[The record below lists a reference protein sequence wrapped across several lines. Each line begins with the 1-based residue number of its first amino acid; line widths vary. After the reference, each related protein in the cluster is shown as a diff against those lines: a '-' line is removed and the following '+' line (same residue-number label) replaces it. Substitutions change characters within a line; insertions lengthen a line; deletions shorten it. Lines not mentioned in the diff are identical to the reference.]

1 MSIFRSHRRL
11 AGLAACLLMLAT
23 LAAPVAAQG
32 TQAATRIDVTITA
45 KDFSFDIPAQVPAGL
60 VDVTMKND
68 GPDVHHAQIARLN
81 DGVTFDQLK
90 TALNSNE
97 GAALG
102 MVSLQ
107 GGPGVVLPGASQE
120 VLLNLDNPGT
130 YAVICFVA
138 GADGIPHFMK
148 GMIAQFEVTG
158 PEAQPQ
164 EPESDQTITMKDF
177 GYTMPD
183 QVMAGHHVWKIVND
197 GPEPH
202 EMALFQLAPGVTADQ
217 VIAMLTSEA
226 QPTAAT
232 PMAGMEMGTPAAAAT
247 PVASPVGAPPFMP
260 AGGMQALDK
269 GLSGWL
275 VVDLTPGNY
284 LALCN
289 VPDPKTGNPHFE
301 LGMYKEFTVIET
313 TGTATPVATPVS

>member
-1 MSIFRSHRRL
+1 MSFGRSHLRL
-11 AGLAACLLMLAT
+11 AGLGACLLLLAT
-23 LAAPVAAQG
+23 LVAPAAAQG
-32 TQAATRIDVTITA
+32 TKAATRIDITITA
-45 KDFSFDIPAQVPAGL
+45 KDFSFDLPAQVPAGL
-60 VDVTMKND
+60 VDVTMHNQ
-68 GPDVHHAQIARLN
+68 GPDIHHAQIVRLN

-90 TALNSNE
+90 TALDKDPN
-97 GAALG
+97 AAFPLI
-102 MVSLQ
+102 SFQ
-107 GGPGVVLPGASQE
+107 GGPGVVLPDASQE
-120 VLLNLDNPGT
+120 VLLNLDKPGT
-130 YAVICFVA
+130 YAVICFIA
-138 GADGIPHFMK
+138 GADGIPHYMK

-177 GYTMPD
+177 SYTMPD

-202 EMALFQLAPGVTADQ
+202 EMALFKLAPGVSADQ
-217 VIAMLTSEA
+217 VIAMLTSAE
-226 QPTAAT
+226 QPAVAT
-232 PMAGMEMGTPAAAAT
+232 PMSGMEMATPAAAT

-260 AGGMQALDK
+260 AGGMQALDN
-269 GLSGWL
+269 GLTGWL

-289 VPDPKTGNPHFE
+289 VPDPKTGKPHFE

-313 TGTATPVATPVS
+313 TGAATPVATPVS